1 MPSPSFALYKYIM
14 AVIKAENSNKKAQKQ
29 VEKKRQEVSLEAQ
42 ERLVE
47 ILNDSPHLV
56 ALNGTEYEV
65 RALRMGTQYLIAQE
79 VIKINKVE
87 NANFGDIVK
96 QFSINIPS
104 VVKVIVLCLLND
116 KKRIYQDG
124 IEYKGFSEE
133 YNALYETIMW
143 EGNINE
149 YGQLLLECLQLLDI
163 SVFMMVRDTLSI
175 FRTSVTMKRE
185 MMKGQ
190 K

>member
-1 MPSPSFALYKYIM
+1 MSEKKI
-14 AVIKAENSNKKAQKQ
+14 VKAINSNAKKKETQTVSKP
-29 VEKKRQEVSLEAQ
+29 EVSLEAQ

-116 KKRIYQDG
+116 KKRIYKNAC
-124 IEYKGFSEE
+124 ESEGFSDE
-133 YNALYETIMW
+133 YNALYDTIMW
-143 EGNINE
+143 EGKISE
-149 YGQLLLECLQLLDI
+149 YGMLLLECLQMLDI
-163 SVFMMVRDTLSI
+163 SVFLNVLDILSL
-175 FRTSVTMKRE
+175 FKTEVTKKRE
-185 MMKGQ
+185 KTKAQ

>member
-1 MPSPSFALYKYIM
+1 M
-14 AVIKAENSNKKAQKQ
+14 AIIKAENKNK
-29 VEKKRQEVSLEAQ
+29 EKKEQPKKKVETSLEAQ

-124 IEYKGFSEE
+124 IEHKGFSEE

-163 SVFMMVRDTLSI
+163 SVFMQTLDILSI
-175 FRTSVTMKRE
+175 FRATVTTRRE
-185 MMKGQ
+185 MMKEQ

>member
-1 MPSPSFALYKYIM
+1 MTLVK
-14 AVIKAENSNKKAQKQ
+14 AVNKNKK
-29 VEKKRQEVSLEAQ
+29 EHEVSLEAQ
-42 ERLVE
+42 EKLVE

-124 IEYKGFSEE
+124 LEYKGFSEE

-143 EGNINE
+143 EGNIST
-149 YGQLLLECLQLLDI
+149 YGMLLFECLQMLDV
-163 SVFMMVRDTLSI
+163 SVFMEVLDILSVFKTTI
-175 FRTSVTMKRE
+175 TMKRE
-185 MMKGQ
+185 KIREQ

>member
-1 MPSPSFALYKYIM
+1 MALVK
-14 AVIKAENSNKKAQKQ
+14 AVNKNKK
-29 VEKKRQEVSLEAQ
+29 EKELEVSLEAQ
-42 ERLVE
+42 EKLVE

-56 ALNGTEYEV
+56 ALNGTKYEV

-133 YNALYETIMW
+133 YNALYDTIMW
-143 EGNINE
+143 EGNISA
-149 YGQLLLECLQLLDI
+149 YGMLLFECLQMLDV
-163 SVFMMVRDTLSI
+163 SVFMEVLDILSVFKTAI
-175 FRTSVTMKRE
+175 TMKRE
-185 MMKGQ
+185 KTRE
-190 K
+190 

>member
-1 MPSPSFALYKYIM
+1 MAL
-14 AVIKAENSNKKAQKQ
+14 IKAVNTNKK
-29 VEKKRQEVSLEAQ
+29 EKEPNPEKPEVSLEAQ

-124 IEYKGFSEE
+124 IEHKGFSDE
-133 YNALYETIMW
+133 YEALYETIMW
-143 EGNINE
+143 EGNISE
-149 YGQLLLECLQLLDI
+149 YGMLLFECLQMLDV
-163 SVFMMVRDTLSI
+163 SVFMEVLDILSVFKTTI
-175 FRTSVTMKRE
+175 TTKRE
-185 MMKGQ
+185 RTRERK
-190 K
+190 

>member
-1 MPSPSFALYKYIM
+1 M
-14 AVIKAENSNKKAQKQ
+14 AQIKAVNKNKK
-29 VEKKRQEVSLEAQ
+29 EKETEREKPEVSLEAQ

-124 IEYKGFSEE
+124 IEHKGFSDE
-133 YNALYETIMW
+133 YEALYETIMW
-143 EGNINE
+143 EGNISA
-149 YGQLLLECLQLLDI
+149 YGMLLFECLQMLDV
-163 SVFMMVRDTLSI
+163 SVFMEVLDILSVFKTTI
-175 FRTSVTMKRE
+175 TMKRE
-185 MMKGQ
+185 KIREQ

>member
-1 MPSPSFALYKYIM
+1 M
-14 AVIKAENSNKKAQKQ
+14 AKQ
-29 VEKKRQEVSLEAQ
+29 TKTTKDVSIDAQ

-65 RALRMGTQYLIAQE
+65 RSLRMGTQYLIAQE

-124 IEYKGFSEE
+124 LEYKGFSEE

-143 EGNINE
+143 GGNISA
-149 YGQLLLECLQLLDI
+149 YGMLLFECLQMLDV
-163 SVFMMVRDTLSI
+163 SVFMEVLDILSVFKTTI
-175 FRTSVTMKRE
+175 TMKRE
-185 MMKGQ
+185 KTRGQ

>member
-1 MPSPSFALYKYIM
+1 MALVK
-14 AVIKAENSNKKAQKQ
+14 AVNKNKK
-29 VEKKRQEVSLEAQ
+29 EHEVSLEAQ
-42 ERLVE
+42 EKLVE

-133 YNALYETIMW
+133 YNALYDTIMW
-143 EGNINE
+143 EGNISA
-149 YGQLLLECLQLLDI
+149 YGMLLFECLQMLDV
-163 SVFMMVRDTLSI
+163 SVFMEVLDILSVFKTTI
-175 FRTSVTMKRE
+175 TMKRE
-185 MMKGQ
+185 KTHGQ

>member
-1 MPSPSFALYKYIM
+1 M
-14 AVIKAENSNKKAQKQ
+14 AVIKAENTNKKAQKQ

-42 ERLVE
+42 ERLIE

-56 ALNGTEYEV
+56 ALNGTDYEV
-65 RALRMGTQYLIAQE
+65 RALKMGTQYLIAQE

-87 NANFGDIVK
+87 NANFGDIVQ

-104 VVKVIVLCLLND
+104 VVKVMVLCLLND
-116 KKRIYQDG
+116 KRRIYQDG
-124 IEYKGFSEE
+124 VEHKGFSEE

-143 EGNINE
+143 EGNISE
-149 YGQLLLECLQLLDI
+149 YGNLFLECLQLLDI
-163 SVFMMVRDTLSI
+163 SVFMQTLDILSI
-175 FRTSVTMKRE
+175 FREAVTMRRE

>member
-1 MPSPSFALYKYIM
+1 M
-14 AVIKAENSNKKAQKQ
+14 AKQ
-29 VEKKRQEVSLEAQ
+29 TKTTKDVSIDAQ

-65 RALRMGTQYLIAQE
+65 RSLRMGTQYLIAQE

-124 IEYKGFSEE
+124 LEYKGFSEE

-143 EGNINE
+143 EGNISV
-149 YGQLLLECLQLLDI
+149 YGMLLFECLQMLDV
-163 SVFMMVRDTLSI
+163 SVFMEVLDILSVFKTTI
-175 FRTSVTMKRE
+175 TMKRE
-185 MMKGQ
+185 KTRGQ

>member
-1 MPSPSFALYKYIM
+1 M
-14 AVIKAENSNKKAQKQ
+14 AKKIQKDSN
-29 VEKKRQEVSLEAQ
+29 VSLEAQ

-56 ALNGTEYEV
+56 ALSGTEYEV
-65 RALRMGTQYLIAQE
+65 RALKMGTQYLIAQE

-163 SVFMMVRDTLSI
+163 SVFMQTLDILSI
-175 FRTSVTMKRE
+175 FRGTVTMRRE
-185 MMKGQ
+185 MMKEQ

>member
-1 MPSPSFALYKYIM
+1 M
-14 AVIKAENSNKKAQKQ
+14 AKQTKTTKDVSIDAQ
-29 VEKKRQEVSLEAQ
+29 S
-42 ERLVE
+42 RLVE

-124 IEYKGFSEE
+124 LEYKGFSEE

-143 EGNINE
+143 EGNIST
-149 YGQLLLECLQLLDI
+149 YGMLLLECLQMLDV
-163 SVFMMVRDTLSI
+163 SVFMEVLDILSVFKTTI
-175 FRTSVTMKRE
+175 TMKRE
-185 MMKGQ
+185 KIREQ